1 MDCSWKAIITN
12 GFSLNMAQ
20 TRYTKHYWDALNM
33 IKPVQEHADL
43 ELPTDSPPIQVPP
56 QISFDT
62 MRQRIEEIVKMFP
75 NSIPTPEERLR
86 TKIDVPF
93 ELKE

>member
-1 MDCSWKAIITN
+1 
-12 GFSLNMAQ
+12 
-20 TRYTKHYWDALNM
+20 M
-33 IKPVQEHADL
+33 IKPVQEHAGL

-56 QISFDT
+56 QISLDT
-62 MRQRIEEIVKMFP
+62 MQRRIKEIAKMFP
-75 NSIPTPEERLR
+75 DSVPTPEERFR

>member
-1 MDCSWKAIITN
+1 
-12 GFSLNMAQ
+12 
-20 TRYTKHYWDALNM
+20 M

-43 ELPTDSPPIQVPP
+43 ELPTDSPPVQAPP
-56 QISFDT
+56 QISIDA
-62 MRQRIEEIVKMFP
+62 MQGRIQELIQMFP
-75 NSIPTPEERLR
+75 QNVPTPEERLS